1 MAERL
6 SPSFDCSGIWE
17 TLVFEECCVEA
28 EEDIPGTDSR
38 ASSESEGC
46 LETCFAVNHSEN
58 GEGVE
63 FEQFERL
70 ALGETHLR

>member
-1 MAERL
+1 MAEKL
-6 SPSFDCSGIWE
+6 SPSFDCSGTWE
-17 TLVFEECCVEA
+17 TWVFEECCVEA
-28 EEDIPGTDSR
+28 EERHPGTGSR

-46 LETCFAVNHSEN
+46 LETCFAVSHSEN

>member
-1 MAERL
+1 MAEKL
-6 SPSFDCSGIWE
+6 SPSFDCSGTWE
-17 TLVFEECCVEA
+17 TWVFEECCVGA
-28 EEDIPGTDSR
+28 EERHPGAGSR
-38 ASSESEGC
+38 AGSENEGC
-46 LETCFAVNHSEN
+46 LVKRFAVNHFEN